1 MAGLVRKAPS
11 PRRTGRR
18 AACLRPM
25 TTWALCLSAAGAPG
39 RRIVV
44 HSVRYRSSSR
54 RLAHSPCSSRPI
66 RCATRPFRRAT
77 AAPALQWAECPLSA
91 GLPSFPPSSPVSDQF
106 PFQPFAHQPMRG
118 GTRTIAA
125 HQMPRRIQ
133 TSELFSSRAH
143 EFGQRLA
150 SRRRERSGERVDRH
164 RRNGCVRHVPRRN
177 AMAMPNSRKPSA
189 PLARLRVSM

>member
-18 AACLRPM
+18 AACLRPVM
-25 TTWALCLSAAGAPG
+25 TALCLSAAGAPG
-39 RRIVV
+39 RRIVAR
-44 HSVRYRSSSR
+44 SVRYRSSSPSF
-54 RLAHSPCSSRPI
+54 AHSPCSSRPI

-125 HQMPRRIQ
+125 HQMPRRTQ
-133 TSELFSSRAH
+133 TSERFSSRAH

-164 RRNGCVRHVPRRN
+164 RGNGCVRHVPRRIALRCRTDAN
-177 AMAMPNSRKPSA
+177 P
-189 PLARLRVSM
+189 PLPLRV